1 MEKIRV
7 KPKIVR
13 ISFVPLVFTSAAFVG
28 WMLKSMKTGSRSS
41 AAATI
46 VRMVR
51 SRKSRRRGERS
62 VMVGMLPE
70 VIFCS
75 LERKRA

>member
-1 MEKIRV
+1 MEKTRV
-7 KPKIVR
+7 EPKIVR
-13 ISFVPLVFTSAAFVG
+13 ISLIPLVSTSAAFVG
-28 WMLKSMKTGSRSS
+28 WMLKSMSTGSKSR

-46 VRMVR
+46 VKTIRR
-51 SRKSRRRGERS
+51 RKSRRRGERS

-75 LERKRA
+75 LERKIA